1 MSRAL
6 IDEFQENWG
15 EIARAK
21 NEKKNLEIHEIVHDD
36 WNVTI
41 HVCWLFVF
49 RYLIEFQICF
59 SCVTI
64 FIHNKTSPNTHTNG
78 VVVRAITLCFWPSW
92 GDEGWS
98 TSLSKWKL
106 IKFGILCLSLCDSV
120 TTIQIIQFKCTWQ
133 RFIPPPLLHA
143 VPWNM
148 RVQSLRLVASLLWHR
163 ASVLWSRQNDCPL

>member
-1 MSRAL
+1 MH
-6 IDEFQENWG
+6 G
-15 EIARAK
+15 
-21 NEKKNLEIHEIVHDD
+21 D

-92 GDEGWS
+92 GGWRMFDV
-98 TSLSKWKL
+98 TEQMKIDQVWHSLFVTVW
-106 IKFGILCLSLCDSV
+106 LCNYYSNH
-120 TTIQIIQFKCTWQ
+120 TIQMYMTKVY
-133 RFIPPPLLHA
+133 PPPLLRA

-148 RVQSLRLVASLLWHR
+148 RVQSLRLVAIACCDTGLRFCGLAR
-163 ASVLWSRQNDCPL
+163 MTVLFSRLSRQLQEGIPLMEQ